1 MKIKAFTLAEVL
13 ITLGVIGVIAAI
25 TIPMLITKYQKFQTV
40 TRLKGTYSQIAQ
52 AIRLSQDDNGDV
64 EGWDL
69 ASADWFD
76 RYLANYMKVTKARL
90 KDLNEEGALV
100 YKELSG
106 NRETGFAIINNAV
119 YGGATS
125 YTLLNGVQLMVA
137 DTYRVQANSAGIF
150 IDINGDKG
158 PNTVQYTYKGGRR
171 ASDFDSDEK
180 RAQAEIEPDI
190 YAFALLET
198 GRICPI
204 GIPEFDKDVMTARF
218 AYYDNDGEPLYT
230 SKSLAYYQAKGAAWG
245 YYNAD
250 GPNVLNF
257 NIDEP
262 FTLNDIIRQKLSG
275 SKLVEDFPADLSSL
289 SPVAT
294 AKEDPYHCS
303 NTDLESCYVFLDSY
317 RQF

>member
-1 MKIKAFTLAEVL
+1 MKIKAFTLAEIL

-137 DTYRVQANSAGIF
+137 DTYRVQANSAGIL
-150 IDINGDKG
+150 IDINGAYTP
-158 PNTVQYTYKGGRR
+158 PNKFGRDVFSFTVRNDYGFVPSGMYSTAECRVPAEGNPGR
-171 ASDFDSDEK
+171 DFLKNGTCLRYGCNKESRGNWCAALIMMDSWQI
-180 RAQAEIEPDI
+180 APD
-190 YAFALLET
+190 Y
-198 GRICPI
+198 P
-204 GIPEFDKDVMTARF
+204 
-218 AYYDNDGEPLYT
+218 
-230 SKSLAYYQAKGAAWG
+230 W
-245 YYNAD
+245 
-250 GPNVLNF
+250 
-257 NIDEP
+257 
-262 FTLNDIIRQKLSG
+262 
-275 SKLVEDFPADLSSL
+275 
-289 SPVAT
+289 
-294 AKEDPYHCS
+294 
-303 NTDLESCYVFLDSY
+303 
-317 RQF
+317 